1 MTDCLRGVRWTAT
14 RPVERIVNPLR
25 GVGGRRVAVLS
36 ARSAPRDTAQ
46 PWVLRDIEGRARG
59 WFATVFVLLA
69 PVIATAQ
76 ESRSAQ
82 LASELVKLLDSMKL
96 DSVAA
101 KLEGDQYVGALYF
114 AGSQLLVVK
123 ARYIVPERMDV
134 QLAQK
139 NYRDVY
145 IDLNSA
151 SVPASK
157 VLIADLGANGL
168 FARRR
173 ENQFDTADVG
183 GKSYSFD
190 GDWGKAKISEQE
202 YTKAFQTSD
211 AEYIRILEALVAQ
224 LKKTS

>member
-1 MTDCLRGVRWTAT
+1 M
-14 RPVERIVNPLR
+14 
-25 GVGGRRVAVLS
+25 
-36 ARSAPRDTAQ
+36 Q
-46 PWVLRDIEGRARG
+46 
-59 WFATVFVLLA
+59 
-69 PVIATAQ
+69 
-76 ESRSAQ
+76 
-82 LASELVKLLDSMKL
+82 
-96 DSVAA
+96 
-101 KLEGDQYVGALYF
+101 GDEYAGALYF
-114 AGSQLLVVK
+114 PGSQLLVVK
-123 ARYIVPERMDV
+123 ARYIVPERMDA

-157 VLIADLGANGL
+157 LLIADLGANGL

-202 YTKAFQTSD
+202 YSKAFETSEG
-211 AEYIRILEALVAQ
+211 EYLKILEALVAQ

>member
-1 MTDCLRGVRWTAT
+1 MTDFPRGVR
-14 RPVERIVNPLR
+14 RIV
-25 GVGGRRVAVLS
+25 V
-36 ARSAPRDTAQ
+36 RSFTCA
-46 PWVLRDIEGRARG
+46 
-59 WFATVFVLLA
+59 FVLLA
-69 PVIATAQ
+69 PVLASAQ

-82 LASELVKLLDSMKL
+82 LAGELCKLLDSLKL
-96 DSVAA
+96 DSVAT
-101 KLEGDQYVGALYF
+101 KIEGDQYAGALYF
-114 AGSQLLVVK
+114 PGTQLLVVK
-123 ARYIVPERMDV
+123 ARYIVPERMDA

-173 ENQFDTADVG
+173 ETQFDTADLA

-224 LKKTS
+224 LKKPS

>member
-1 MTDCLRGVRWTAT
+1 MTDSSRGVRC
-14 RPVERIVNPLR
+14 L
-25 GVGGRRVAVLS
+25 AV
-36 ARSAPRDTAQ
+36 
-46 PWVLRDIEGRARG
+46 V
-59 WFATVFVLLA
+59 VLLLV
-69 PVIATAQ
+69 PVIANAQ

-82 LASELVKLLDSMKL
+82 LATELAKLLDSLKI

-101 KLEGDQYVGALYF
+101 RLDGDQYAGALYF
-114 AGSQLLVVK
+114 PGSQLLVVK
-123 ARYIVPERMDV
+123 ARYIVPERMDA

-151 SVPASK
+151 SVPTSK

-168 FARRR
+168 YARRR

-190 GDWGKAKISEQE
+190 GDWGKAKISEDE
-202 YTKAFQTSD
+202 YTKAFQTSEG
-211 AEYIRILEALVAQ
+211 EYLKILEALVAQ

>member
-1 MTDCLRGVRWTAT
+1 MTDFVRGVRFF
-14 RPVERIVNPLR
+14 IVASL
-25 GVGGRRVAVLS
+25 
-36 ARSAPRDTAQ
+36 
-46 PWVLRDIEGRARG
+46 
-59 WFATVFVLLA
+59 LLA
-69 PVIATAQ
+69 PASAIAQ

-82 LASELVKLLDSMKL
+82 LATELVKILDSMKL
-96 DSVAA
+96 DSAAA
-101 KLEGDQYVGALYF
+101 KLDKDEYAGALYF
-114 AGSQLLVVK
+114 AGTQLLVVK
-123 ARYIVPERMDV
+123 ARYIVPERMDA

-173 ENQFDTADVG
+173 ENQFDTADLG

-211 AEYIRILEALVAQ
+211 TEYIRILEALVAQ

>member
-1 MTDCLRGVRWTAT
+1 MSVSL
-14 RPVERIVNPLR
+14 
-25 GVGGRRVAVLS
+25 RRVRYLAIAL
-36 ARSAPRDTAQ
+36 
-46 PWVLRDIEGRARG
+46 
-59 WFATVFVLLA
+59 VLLGPMLA
-69 PVIATAQ
+69 AAQ
-76 ESRSAQ
+76 ESKSAQ
-82 LASELVKLLDSMKL
+82 LAGELVTLLDSLKL

-101 KLEGDQYVGALYF
+101 KLAGDEYVGALYF
-114 AGSQLLVVK
+114 SGSQLLVVK

-151 SVPASK
+151 SVPNSK
-157 VLIADLGANGL
+157 VLISDLGANGL

-183 GKSYSFD
+183 GKSYAFD

-202 YTKAFQTSD
+202 YTKAFQATET
-211 AEYIRILEALVAQ
+211 EYVRSLEALVAQ

>member
-1 MTDCLRGVRWTAT
+1 MTDFVRGVRFF
-14 RPVERIVNPLR
+14 IVASL
-25 GVGGRRVAVLS
+25 
-36 ARSAPRDTAQ
+36 
-46 PWVLRDIEGRARG
+46 
-59 WFATVFVLLA
+59 LLA
-69 PVIATAQ
+69 PAPAIAQ

-82 LASELVKLLDSMKL
+82 LASELVQLLDSMKL
-96 DSVAA
+96 DSAAA
-101 KLEGDQYVGALYF
+101 KLDKDEYAGALYF

-123 ARYIVPERMDV
+123 ARYIVPERMDA

-173 ENQFDTADVG
+173 ENQFDTADLG

-211 AEYIRILEALVAQ
+211 TEYIRILEALVAQ

>member
-1 MTDCLRGVRWTAT
+1 MTDRLRGVPYLA
-14 RPVERIVNPLR
+14 IAL
-25 GVGGRRVAVLS
+25 A
-36 ARSAPRDTAQ
+36 
-46 PWVLRDIEGRARG
+46 
-59 WFATVFVLLA
+59 LLLPA
-69 PVIATAQ
+69 LAAAQ

-82 LASELVKLLDSMKL
+82 LAAELVGLLNLQKL

-101 KLEGDQYVGALYF
+101 KIEGDQYVGALYF

-123 ARYIVPERMDV
+123 ARYLVPERMDV

-157 VLIADLGANGL
+157 VLISDLGANGL

-173 ENQFDTADVG
+173 ENQLDTADVG

-202 YTKAFQTSD
+202 YSKAFQASD
-211 AEYIRILEALVAQ
+211 AEYIKMLEALLAQ

>member
-1 MTDCLRGVRWTAT
+1 MTDSSRGVRC
-14 RPVERIVNPLR
+14 L
-25 GVGGRRVAVLS
+25 AV
-36 ARSAPRDTAQ
+36 
-46 PWVLRDIEGRARG
+46 V
-59 WFATVFVLLA
+59 VLLLV
-69 PVIATAQ
+69 PVIANAQ

-82 LASELVKLLDSMKL
+82 LATELAKLLDSLKI

-101 KLEGDQYVGALYF
+101 RLDGDQYAGALYF
-114 AGSQLLVVK
+114 PGSQLLVVK

-151 SVPASK
+151 SVPTTK
-157 VLIADLGANGL
+157 VLISDLGANGL
-168 FARRR
+168 YARRR

-190 GDWGKAKISEQE
+190 GDWGKAKISEDE
-202 YTKAFQTSD
+202 YTKAFQASEG
-211 AEYIRILEALVAQ
+211 EYLKILEALVAQ

>member
-1 MTDCLRGVRWTAT
+1 MTDSSRGVRCLAL
-14 RPVERIVNPLR
+14 V
-25 GVGGRRVAVLS
+25 
-36 ARSAPRDTAQ
+36 
-46 PWVLRDIEGRARG
+46 
-59 WFATVFVLLA
+59 VLLLI
-69 PVIATAQ
+69 PVIANAQ
-76 ESRSAQ
+76 DSKSAQ
-82 LASELVKLLDSMKL
+82 LATELAKLLDTLKI

-101 KLEGDQYVGALYF
+101 RLDGDQYAGALYF
-114 AGSQLLVVK
+114 PGSQLLVVK
-123 ARYIVPERMDV
+123 ARYIVPERMDA

-151 SVPASK
+151 SVPATK

-168 FARRR
+168 YARRR

-190 GDWGKAKISEQE
+190 GDWGKAKISEDE
-202 YTKAFQTSD
+202 YTKAFQTSEG
-211 AEYIRILEALVAQ
+211 EYLKILEALVAQ

>member
-1 MTDCLRGVRWTAT
+1 MTDFVRGVRF
-14 RPVERIVNPLR
+14 VIVASL
-25 GVGGRRVAVLS
+25 
-36 ARSAPRDTAQ
+36 
-46 PWVLRDIEGRARG
+46 
-59 WFATVFVLLA
+59 LLA
-69 PVIATAQ
+69 PASTIAQ

-96 DSVAA
+96 DSAA
-101 KLEGDQYVGALYF
+101 VKLDKDEYAGALYF
-114 AGSQLLVVK
+114 AGTQLLVVK

-173 ENQFDTADVG
+173 ENQFDTADLG

-211 AEYIRILEALVAQ
+211 TEYIRILEALVAQ